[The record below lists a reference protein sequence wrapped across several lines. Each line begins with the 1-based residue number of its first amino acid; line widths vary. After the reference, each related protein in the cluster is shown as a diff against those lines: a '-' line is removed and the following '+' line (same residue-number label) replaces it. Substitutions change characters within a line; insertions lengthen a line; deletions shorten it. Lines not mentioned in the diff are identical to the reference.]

1 MADPKSYWPE
11 NTDDILY
18 FPYET
23 NLQSML
29 DEVKKIWPEVSLNDI
44 CIEARHIHTDCIGHD
59 QYDSSDYTDFVVVT
73 RKIN

>member
-11 NTDDILY
+11 NTDDTLY

-29 DEVKKIWPEVSLNDI
+29 DEVKKIWPDVLLEDI
-44 CIEARHIHTDCIGHD
+44 SIEAKHIHTEHLGYDL
-59 QYDSSDYTDFVVVT
+59 YDSTDYTDFVVVT
-73 RKIN
+73 RKT